1 MRIYL
6 VQIHLVRNSAN
17 VNYSKNQKS
26 HYARTQCLGA
36 KPNSQY
42 MHSLHADFSE
52 CTVTKLA
59 VYSILKSYAYLVVT
73 NFERRAEN
81 GNFLLLFV
89 CIMLQAPAVLSRV
102 TSLEQLSLADF
113 NGD

>member
-1 MRIYL
+1 MFSNLLRDIL
-6 VQIHLVRNSAN
+6 NHELPSLSPVSIHLVKNSAN

-59 VYSILKSYAYLVVT
+59 VHSILKSYAYLVVT
-73 NFERRAEN
+73 NF
-81 GNFLLLFV
+81 
-89 CIMLQAPAVLSRV
+89 
-102 TSLEQLSLADF
+102 
-113 NGD
+113 

>member
-1 MRIYL
+1 MD
-6 VQIHLVRNSAN
+6 
-17 VNYSKNQKS
+17 QKS

-36 KPNSQY
+36 EPNSLY

-59 VYSILKSYAYLVVT
+59 VHSILKSYAYLVVT

-89 CIMLQAPAVLSRV
+89 CIMLQAPAVRTYRYLKGVAPIAKQNMNTNYIPKKRR
-102 TSLEQLSLADF
+102 
-113 NGD
+113 

>member
-1 MRIYL
+1 MFSNLLRDIL
-6 VQIHLVRNSAN
+6 NHELPSLSPVSIHLVKNSAN

-36 KPNSQY
+36 EPSSQY

-59 VYSILKSYAYLVVT
+59 VHSILKSYAYLVVT
-73 NFERRAEN
+73 NF
-81 GNFLLLFV
+81 
-89 CIMLQAPAVLSRV
+89 
-102 TSLEQLSLADF
+102 
-113 NGD
+113 